1 MKTNLIFPNHFYWH
15 FKAPNAEELISALNK
30 ETADID
36 NTQFDWSDLCDVDK
50 IPLSWDDYIALI
62 TPSLEYLSEIIGK
75 KFQVNLGSPW
85 INLYKPG
92 QFQEMHDHPKC
103 DLVCVFF
110 VNNGENFSKFYFADR
125 NAITVPDSIVD
136 LFDLENYQYIDYE
149 AGDILFFPSQMMHGV
164 TKHKSKIIRKSFS
177 CNLKLIPQLP

>member
-1 MKTNLIFPNHFYWH
+1 MKTNLLFPNHFYWH

-36 NTQFDWSDLCDVDK
+36 NSQFDWSDLCDVDK
-50 IPLSWDDYIALI
+50 IPLSWDDYIDLI
-62 TPSLEYLSEIIGK
+62 TPSLNHISGNLSK
-75 KFQVNLGSPW
+75 TFQTNICNPW

-92 QFQEMHDHPKC
+92 QFQEMHDHPGY

-110 VNNGENFSKFYFADR
+110 VNSGENFSKFYFADR
-125 NAITVPDSIVD
+125 NAITIPVSMVHLLD
-136 LFDLENYQYIDYE
+136 LKSYQYVDYE
-149 AGDILFFPSQMMHGV
+149 AGDILFFPAQMMHGV